1 MDERLLESQRLN
13 NGAGE
18 GGSSWV
24 GRLGPPDDLN
34 EVMVDSPTT
43 PLSADQLADLDQT
56 LASWRRGADDAAIV
70 ALWTYG
76 LSRVRMTCGKIFQ
89 LHL

>member
-1 MDERLLESQRLN
+1 
-13 NGAGE
+13 
-18 GGSSWV
+18 
-24 GRLGPPDDLN
+24 
-34 EVMVDSPTT
+34 MVDSPTT